1 MEKPEQLYKLFNRY
15 LNNQC
20 TLEETEVLMKYFHT
34 DDQYFLYQLILGV
47 LEKEDD
53 DTALLPLPPHVY
65 RAIKKRIHPVAKV
78 KSLWLRIPGVAA
90 AAAILF
96 IITAGI
102 LFYTS
107 RRSVI
112 TRNAEIVN
120 QTDIAPGK
128 NKAVLTLGDGRAID
142 LSDDKTGVLIDTGK
156 LTYNDG
162 SLVQNSVSASSL
174 SIQQRIILSTPKGG
188 TYQVVLSDGTKV
200 WLNAASSLK
209 FPSTF
214 STLSKSRVVEL
225 SGEAYFE
232 VAKVVVK
239 GHDKGSRRRDKS
251 IKMPFIVVSR
261 GQQVEVLGTHFNINS
276 YLDENSVKTTLLE
289 GSVRVSA
296 VNTKDPSTSRAPS
309 AMLKPGQQS
318 VLTGGNRMQV
328 IQADPE
334 LVVAWTKGLF
344 YYKNTPMETV
354 MNQISRWYN
363 VDIAYA
369 DPTIKSQT
377 FSGSVSR
384 YDHVSKILGAIEFIE
399 AAKFKVEANKITVL
413 KYE

>member
-34 DDQYFLYQLILGV
+34 DDQYFLYQMILGV

-276 YLDENSVKTTLLE
+276 YADEPLTKTTLLE
-289 GSVRVSA
+289 GSVQVYSTAAKSPFHRNGVMLRPGEQSGLSVSGHLTVSA
-296 VNTKDPSTSRAPS
+296 IDT
-309 AMLKPGQQS
+309 
-318 VLTGGNRMQV
+318 TGVTDWKNGNFVFEQEPIEIIMR
-328 IQADPE
+328 
-334 LVVAWTKGLF
+334 K
-344 YYKNTPMETV
+344 
-354 MNQISRWYN
+354 ISRWYN
-363 VDIAYA
+363 VAVVYEGEKLEEKYSGHISRSENL
-369 DPTIKSQT
+369 SQ
-377 FSGSVSR
+377 
-384 YDHVSKILGAIEFIE
+384 ILSILEKTNTV
-399 AAKFKVEANKITVL
+399 KFKIEGRTVL
-413 KYE
+413 VIKK